1 MNNKNLSIIAGVMLL
16 LAIPSMWSYA
26 YYQLLRWVVCSVAG
40 YNAYSAYNLQK
51 KNWVFIM
58 SAIAILFNPIS
69 PIFLDKE
76 TWIILDIVV
85 GVIMFT
91 FSKKLDK

>member
-1 MNNKNLSIIAGVMLL
+1 MSNKNLSIIAGAMLL
-16 LAIPSMWSYA
+16 LAILSIWPYA
-26 YYQLLRWVVCSVAG
+26 YYQLLRWVVCGVAV

-51 KNWVFIM
+51 ENWVFM
-58 SAIAILFNPIS
+58 MGAIAILFNPIS

-76 TWIILDIVV
+76 MWIILDIVA

-91 FSKKLDK
+91 FSKKLAH